1 MSAEYSSYFFVELP
15 HPIADSKI
23 HGYLSLKDGWHHG
36 QGITPKLK
44 TVKRAL
50 RIARYARNNLLAVDS
65 APGLAGEIQLAL
77 YDRETPKAKYLEVT
91 IEPDGSFNVARFESK
106 SGRWEI
112 TNDDDLE
119 SVERVQQVV
128 NDFWREIAVCRAS
141 SGYSL
146 SPITL
151 KTSGG
156 SVASPSR
163 TQETQYLLSQ
173 RHAFQSPEG
182 LFVPT

>member
-1 MSAEYSSYFFVELP
+1 MLVGYSDYSLIELR
-15 HPIADSKI
+15 HPIADSNI
-23 HGYLSLKDGWHHG
+23 LRYLSLEDGWHHG
-36 QGITPKLK
+36 QGKKPRLK
-44 TVKRAL
+44 TVKQAL
-50 RIARYARNNLLAVDS
+50 RIARYARSNLLAIDS

-91 IEPDGSFNVARFESK
+91 VEPDGSFNVARYESK

-112 TNDDDLE
+112 TKDEDLQ
-119 SVERVQQVV
+119 SVERVRQVI

-141 SGYSL
+141 SGYFL

-156 SVASPSR
+156 SVAWPLK

-173 RHAFQSPEG
+173 SHAFQSPEG
-182 LFVPT
+182 LFVLT